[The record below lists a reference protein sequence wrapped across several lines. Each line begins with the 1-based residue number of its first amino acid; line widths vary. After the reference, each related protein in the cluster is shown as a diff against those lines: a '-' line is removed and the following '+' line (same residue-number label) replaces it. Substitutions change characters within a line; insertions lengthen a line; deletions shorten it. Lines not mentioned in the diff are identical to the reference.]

1 MRLLAFATRN
11 RKEILRDPLSLLFGA
26 GLPLALLWLLS
37 ALQRNIPA
45 APYRIENLAPGIAVF
60 SYSFLSLFSGML
72 IAKDRSSSFLMRLFS
87 SPLTPSDYILGYTL
101 PIMPISLAQ
110 SIICFVLAL
119 SLGLGFSTYVLAT
132 IAVLVPIGLLY
143 VAVGLLLGILFTDKQ
158 VGGIFAIFVNLSAW
172 LSGTWFDLS
181 LIGGTFEAV
190 SYALPFAHAVAAAR
204 ATLAG
209 ETAAVL
215 PHLLWVLGYTIILFA
230 LAVCLFRKKAKS

>member
-1 MRLLAFATRN
+1 
-11 RKEILRDPLSLLFGA
+11 
-26 GLPLALLWLLS
+26 
-37 ALQRNIPA
+37 
-45 APYRIENLAPGIAVF
+45 
-60 SYSFLSLFSGML
+60 ML

-172 LSGTWFDLS
+172 LSGTWS
-181 LIGGTFEAV
+181 I
-190 SYALPFAHAVAAAR
+190 
-204 ATLAG
+204 
-209 ETAAVL
+209 
-215 PHLLWVLGYTIILFA
+215 
-230 LAVCLFRKKAKS
+230 